1 MYADRT
7 VENRQEAG
15 LTGALAYRWNHQ
27 EAAGAVRHGGLFL
40 NTRQTHS
47 ETQLLQV
54 GCREAANAYIN
65 VDIIP
70 AKPMGWWEKASI
82 PRASLLKKRPKG
94 GWRRSHVNIWGK
106 SILGRVNSKYKGPEM
121 RMFLSYVWGKTRRLV
136 WLKYKKKKKW
146 KGRMEEDKV
155 RI

>member
-1 MYADRT
+1 MSRHLGGDTKLGEGVREADSRT
-7 VENRQEAG
+7 LTEQWNRQEAG

-94 GWRRSHVNIWGK
+94 GWRRSHVNIWGREFQAEPRVWAK
-106 SILGRVNSKYKGPEM
+106 ARGRG
-121 RMFLSYVWGKTRRLV
+121 SYFYQGLACLT
-136 WLKYKKKKKW
+136 
-146 KGRMEEDKV
+146 
-155 RI
+155 